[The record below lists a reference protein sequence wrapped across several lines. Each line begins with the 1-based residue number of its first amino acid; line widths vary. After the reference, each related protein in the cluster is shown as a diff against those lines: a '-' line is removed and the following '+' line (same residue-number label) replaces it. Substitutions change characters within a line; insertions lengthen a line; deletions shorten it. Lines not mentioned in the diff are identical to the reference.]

1 MKYRVPKAVHTIYEK
16 GKRYTVVD
24 GIVEIPGESVGWLKP
39 VGEDTPDLASMKVEE
54 LKELC
59 SQKGIDVPAGTKKS
73 EIVALLEQEA
83 EA

>member
-1 MKYRVPKAVHTIYEK
+1 MKYQVPKAVHTIYEK

-24 GIVEIPGESVGWLKP
+24 GIVEIPGEPVGWLKP
-39 VGEDTPDLASMKVEE
+39 VEEEAPDLASMKVDE

-59 SQKGIDVPAGTKKS
+59 SQKGIDVPAGAKKS
-73 EIVALLEQEA
+73 DIVALLEQES